1 MYTGIQRSIW
11 IAFLPR
17 IVSLILLKPI
27 SLEFPNFLPIELSL
41 NQGLSSLDAHAL
53 QLGCLFSTHTPE
65 ILHGELSHDLG
76 SQAPIGGIDYPA
88 MLLSP
93 LIGHL
98 GQGLCG
104 SNADAAGDARPLV
117 DRVSDVLGEFQAV

>member
-1 MYTGIQRSIW
+1 MYTRIQRSIW
-11 IAFLPR
+11 IAFLPG

-65 ILHGELSHDLG
+65 ILHRELSHDFG
-76 SQAPIGGIDYPA
+76 SQAPVGGINDPS
-88 MLLSP
+88 MLFGP
-93 LIGHL
+93 LISHL
-98 GQGLCG
+98 GQGLG
-104 SNADAAGDARPLV
+104 RSDADAAGNACPLV
-117 DRVSDVLGEFQAV
+117 DGVSDVLGEFQAI